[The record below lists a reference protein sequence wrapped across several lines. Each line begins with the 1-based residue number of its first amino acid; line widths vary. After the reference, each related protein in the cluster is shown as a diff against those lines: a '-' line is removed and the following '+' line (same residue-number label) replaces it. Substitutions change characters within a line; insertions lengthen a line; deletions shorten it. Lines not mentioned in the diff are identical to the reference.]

1 MPKIVISE
9 DVHKSVLK
17 IISKWKGKLTWK
29 LLCERVTR
37 ENGLDKEVSRHTL
50 LAYGDIE
57 IAYNERK
64 KALKDEPAHLLLPE
78 DKQLENAY
86 EQIDELKADKKV
98 LQGEVKAMREQVVR
112 WMYNLYQMGL
122 NMDEMNKALPPSVDL
137 EELRGMKLPPNV
149 DAEKLNQPLP
159 KITRA
164 DDNKRKRSRYDPK
177 K

>member
-37 ENGLDKEVSRHTL
+37 DNELRKEVSRHTL
-50 LAYGDIE
+50 LAYKDIE
-57 IAYNERK
+57 IAFNARK
-64 KALKDEPAHLLLPE
+64 ETLKSGATQSLLSE

-86 EQIDELKADKKV
+86 QRIDVLQANNKA

-122 NMDEMNKALPPSVDL
+122 NMDEMNKVVLSSIDL
-137 EELRGMKLPPNV
+137 DEYIDKGLPPNV
-149 DAEKLNQPLP
+149 EADKLNQPLP

-164 DDNKRKRSRYDPK
+164 DDNKRKRSSK
-177 K
+177 EHK

>member
-17 IISKWKGKLTWK
+17 IIAKWKGKLTWD
-29 LLCERVTR
+29 LLRERVTR
-37 ENGLDKEVSRHTL
+37 ENGLDNLVARHTL
-50 LAYGDIE
+50 LAHEDIK
-57 IAYNERK
+57 IAYKERK
-64 KALKDEPAHLLLPE
+64 GALKDEPAHLLLPE

-86 EQIDELKADKKV
+86 EQIDELTADKKA
-98 LQGEVKAMREQVVR
+98 LQGEVKAMREQIVR

-122 NMDEMNKALPPSVDL
+122 NMDEMSKVPPSNVDL
-137 EELRGMKLPPNV
+137 DEFKNRPLPPNV

-159 KITRA
+159 KITRS

>member
-50 LAYGDIE
+50 LAYKDIE
-57 IAYNERK
+57 IAYNARK
-64 KALKDEPAHLLLPE
+64 GTLKDEPAHLLLPE

-86 EQIDELKADKKV
+86 EQIDDLKANNKV
-98 LQGEVKAMREQVVR
+98 LQGEVKAMREQIVR

-122 NMDEMNKALPPSVDL
+122 NMDVMNKELPSSADL
-137 EELRGMKLPPNV
+137 DEFKNRPLPPNV

>member
-9 DVHKSVLK
+9 DVHKNVLK

-37 ENGLDKEVSRHTL
+37 ENGLNKEVSRHTL
-50 LAYGDIE
+50 LAYKDIE
-57 IAYNERK
+57 IAFNARK
-64 KALKDEPAHLLLPE
+64 AALKDEPAHLSLSE

-86 EQIDELKADKKV
+86 EQIDELKAHKKA
-98 LQGEVKAMREQVVR
+98 LEGEVKAMREQVVR

-122 NMDEMNKALPPSVDL
+122 NMDEMNKAVQPSVDL
-137 EELRGMKLPPNV
+137 DELRGMKLPPNV
-149 DAEKLNQPLP
+149 NAEKLNQPLP

-164 DDNKRKRSRYDPK
+164 DDNKRKRSRNEPK
-177 K
+177 